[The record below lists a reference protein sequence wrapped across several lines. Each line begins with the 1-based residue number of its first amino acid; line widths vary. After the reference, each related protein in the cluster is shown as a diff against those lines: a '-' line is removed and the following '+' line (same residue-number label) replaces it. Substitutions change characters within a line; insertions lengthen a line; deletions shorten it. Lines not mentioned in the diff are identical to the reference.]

1 MMNPYE
7 ILVNKENP
15 VPEDFLEYVELVP
28 VKGTKDRLFQI
39 ERETLAAYESL
50 RDFVKDK
57 TGVIIGVGN
66 AYRSIE
72 QQQMIYERFCW
83 EFGPAY
89 ANKIVAPVGRSEH
102 HTGLGVDLE
111 LFFEGEGFISNNH
124 NFDRIS
130 AVFEKHVHPHLAD
143 FGFILRYPEGKEHIT
158 GVKYEPWHYRYVGKE
173 AAKEIMSGNLCLEEY
188 LEKYQK

>member
-28 VKGTKDRLFQI
+28 VKGTKERLFQI
-39 ERETLAAYESL
+39 ERETLAAYEAL

-124 NFDRIS
+124 NFERIS
-130 AVFEKHVHPHLAD
+130 AVFEKCVHPCLAQ
-143 FGFILRYPEGKEHIT
+143 FGFLLRYPEGKEDIT
-158 GVKYEPWHYRYVGKE
+158 GYPYEPWHIRYVGVELAEKMT
-173 AAKEIMSGNLCLEEY
+173 KSGLTLDEWIDR
-188 LEKYQK
+188 